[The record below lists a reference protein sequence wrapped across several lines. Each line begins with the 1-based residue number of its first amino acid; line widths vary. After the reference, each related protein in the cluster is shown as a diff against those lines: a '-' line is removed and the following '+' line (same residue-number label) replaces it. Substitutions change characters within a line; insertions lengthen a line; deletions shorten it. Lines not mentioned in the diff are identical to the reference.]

1 MVQLFDSA
9 LRYRKRK
16 DDRMVIDDNGKKPI
30 IVIQVGDGID
40 NEILSQMMQDERLN
54 GYDLVIVDGLDDDE
68 MVGRGWPR
76 ELQKFGYD
84 LELLQT
90 YKDPDK
96 TFCPKCGFEA
106 NLLSNKHK
114 TWYDC
119 KHCKKAKRTE
129 QRHIAKF

>member
-16 DDRMVIDDNGKKPI
+16 DDRMVIDDNEKKP
-30 IVIQVGDGID
+30 
-40 NEILSQMMQDERLN
+40 R
-54 GYDLVIVDGLDDDE
+54 
-68 MVGRGWPR
+68 
-76 ELQKFGYD
+76 FGYD
-84 LELLQT
+84 IKLLNT

-106 NLLSNKHK
+106 NLLSNKHN

-119 KHCKKAKRTE
+119 KRCKKAKRSE